1 MKNPFSKKKPPS
13 IPPKEGGAKQPD
25 LAILNQDYFAWLQNP
40 PKFHCENHREK
51 NPSHPGFKLC
61 TEQCAKCH
69 NEK

>member
-1 MKNPFSKKKPPS
+1 MKNPFKKKAVNVKVELS
-13 IPPKEGGAKQPD
+13 NPD

-61 TEQCAKCH
+61 TEQCTACH
-69 NEK
+69 KK